1 VATKKVN
8 FMCTAFRDGFQS
20 VYGARVLTEDFMPAV
35 AAAREAG
42 ITYFEAGGGAMFQ
55 SLYFYCNEDSFRMMD
70 RFREVAGPDA
80 NLQTLSRGVNIV
92 CLDSASSDVIRLHAQ
107 LFKKHGI
114 TTIRNFDALN
124 DVNNLIYSGRCIHE
138 AGLKHQVVVT
148 MMALPPGCT
157 GAHDPDFYEK
167 TLRSILDAD
176 IPFDSV
182 CFKDASGTSVPA
194 YVYETIKRA
203 RKMLPEGTQLQYHTH
218 ETAGCGVTAYKA
230 ALDAGADAIDL
241 SLSPVSGGTCQSDV
255 IVMWHA
261 LRGTEYDLG
270 VDIDKVREAEKVF
283 GECMKDYF
291 LPPEATKVDPMIPW
305 SPMPGGALTANT
317 QMLRDN
323 NLMSRYN
330 EIIAAMSEV
339 VRRGGFGTS
348 VTPVSQFYFQQAFN
362 NVLQGPWKKIAP
374 GYGKMVLGYFGKTPV
389 EPDPEIVKIASEQLD
404 LPPTTKTVLEIN
416 DADPNKSIAHFTKM
430 LTDKNLPVNDENIFI
445 AAACQEKGILFLEG
459 KAQLGIRKNMPKK
472 AAPAAGGTK
481 PDGYTVTV
489 NGKAFAVELKDGKAR
504 VNGKEYAVSVADGL
518 TAAPSAPAAPTAASA
533 DGKETEV
540 KAAVPGV
547 VLRVNVS
554 EGDVVAE
561 GDELVVL
568 DVMKMET
575 PVVSPCDG
583 MVKAVLVAQT
593 DKVNTGEV
601 LVVVG

>member
-1 VATKKVN
+1 
-8 FMCTAFRDGFQS
+8 
-20 VYGARVLTEDFMPAV
+20 
-35 AAAREAG
+35 
-42 ITYFEAGGGAMFQ
+42 
-55 SLYFYCNEDSFRMMD
+55 
-70 RFREVAGPDA
+70 
-80 NLQTLSRGVNIV
+80 
-92 CLDSASSDVIRLHAQ
+92 LD
-107 LFKKHGI
+107 
-114 TTIRNFDALN
+114 
-124 DVNNLIYSGRCIHE
+124 
-138 AGLKHQVVVT
+138 
-148 MMALPPGCT
+148 
-157 GAHDPDFYEK
+157 
-167 TLRSILDAD
+167 
-176 IPFDSV
+176 
-182 CFKDASGTSVPA
+182 
-194 YVYETIKRA
+194 
-203 RKMLPEGTQLQYHTH
+203 
-218 ETAGCGVTAYKA
+218 
-230 ALDAGADAIDL
+230 
-241 SLSPVSGGTCQSDV
+241 
-255 IVMWHA
+255 
-261 LRGTEYDLG
+261 
-270 VDIDKVREAEKVF
+270 VDIDKVREAEKIF
-283 GECMKDYF
+283 NECMKDYF
-291 LPPEATKVDPMIPW
+291 LPPEATKVEPMIPW

-389 EPDPEIVKIASEQLD
+389 EPDPEIVKIASEQLG

-430 LTDKNLPVNDENIFI
+430 LTDKNLPVNDENVFI

-459 KAQLGIRKNMPKK
+459 KAQLGIRKNASAKK
-472 AAPAAGGTK
+472 AAPAAGGAK

-518 TAAPSAPAAPTAASA
+518 TVAPSASAAPAAPAASA
-533 DGKETEV
+533 GGAETEV